1 MKSYW
6 LIEMQKVTLCIIS
19 IFVHYFPLHKWYIS
33 IENCTKKD
41 LRSVKTVHFIIP
53 SLSRKHSKING
64 FKLIFLLISRHY
76 LKNSVLIN
84 GLAVLLVI
92 LVSIMASFAC
102 RRMNWKL
109 RIERACTY
117 LEQNYLKTYEIA
129 YRVGFR
135 DEKYFSRVF
144 KKVKGMSPKEYRTG
158 NSQEPA

>member
-1 MKSYW
+1 MEHAGKKNSKAKKPLLW
-6 LIEMQKVTLCIIS
+6 IVLLIMAVIQI
-19 IFVHYFPLHKWYIS
+19 FPLVWLVDFS
-33 IENCTKKD
+33 LASSNEMFTNG
-41 LRSVKTVHFIIP
+41 LLIIP
-53 SLSRKHSKING
+53 EKIQWGNYVKAFVDG
-64 FKLIFLLISRHY
+64 HFLLY

-117 LEQNYLKTYEIA
+117 LEQDYLKTYEIA